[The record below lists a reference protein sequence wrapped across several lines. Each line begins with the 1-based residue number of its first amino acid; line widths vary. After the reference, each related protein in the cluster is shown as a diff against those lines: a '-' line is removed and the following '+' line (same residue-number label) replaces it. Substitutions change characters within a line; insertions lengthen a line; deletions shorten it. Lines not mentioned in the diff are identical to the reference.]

1 MQLPS
6 EYRAQI
12 IEILK
17 ARGIPPTEENIL
29 KVANAKKPQP
39 KRPSTGEQLL
49 TGIGGA
55 AATGLGMY
63 GGRAIG
69 EGIAAQMGVGA
80 DPSTDTS
87 TGSGGGSDLGAAG
100 QVVAGGTTAYIANE
114 VGKQV
119 AKQVANQAA
128 AQVGTQAA
136 GQAGTQ
142 AAAQVANQAASQ
154 VANQA
159 AAQVG
164 TQAAGQAG
172 TQAAAQVGTQA
183 AAQGGMGQ
191 IAPYVQGA
199 QGVLGAYGMYNTIKD
214 SYKRSQ
220 RGKELGMTAGSGA
233 ASGAA
238 IGSSIDAL
246 TGGATLGAGTAL
258 GAIVGGLIG
267 LGSGYFGSDKDKHQ
281 IARDYARDRMVNLG
295 IYEHKPAT
303 DEVFSMGGDGGYR
316 LPDGRRAFEIVKGM
330 AEGAPEREFTQR
342 EGEVIGALNPLS
354 YIVGQGRSRGD
365 VDIAGNTTGL
375 LYNELANRG
384 EEGVTDA
391 EILDLYSRA
400 GATHGSAFEA
410 INTLAELEAISEEE
424 QRAAHNALNQI
435 YGSEYYSTEDN
446 ADREAARRLLGL

>member
-39 KRPSTGEQLL
+39 KKPSTGEQLL

-87 TGSGGGSDLGAAG
+87 TGSGGGSGLGSAG
-100 QVVAGGTTAYIANE
+100 QAVAGGTTAYIANE

-128 AQVGTQAA
+128 ANVGANAATQTAANVGANAATQTAANVGANAATGAA
-136 GQAGTQ
+136 GTSGYGITVPGSMGTG
-142 AAAQVANQAASQ
+142 AASQ
-154 VANQA
+154 GA
-159 AAQVG
+159 AAY
-164 TQAAGQAG
+164 
-172 TQAAAQVGTQA
+172 
-183 AAQGGMGQ
+183 
-191 IAPYVQGA
+191 APYLQGA
-199 QGVLGAYGMYNTIKD
+199 GGVLGAYGMYNTIKD

-258 GAIVGGLIG
+258 GATIGGLIG

-342 EGEVIGALNPLS
+342 EGEAIGALNPLS

-410 INTLAELEAISEEE
+410 INTLAELEAISEDE
-424 QRAAHNALNQI
+424 QRAAHNALNQL

>member
-69 EGIAAQMGVGA
+69 EGIAAQMGVGNA
-80 DPSTDTS
+80 AT
-87 TGSGGGSDLGAAG
+87 GAAG
-100 QVVAGGTTAYIANE
+100 TSGYGITVPGSMGT
-114 VGKQV
+114 G
-119 AKQVANQAA
+119 
-128 AQVGTQAA
+128 
-136 GQAGTQ
+136 
-142 AAAQVANQAASQ
+142 AASQ
-154 VANQA
+154 GA
-159 AAQVG
+159 AAY
-164 TQAAGQAG
+164 
-172 TQAAAQVGTQA
+172 
-183 AAQGGMGQ
+183 
-191 IAPYVQGA
+191 APYLQGA
-199 QGVLGAYGMYNTIKD
+199 GGVLGAYGMYNTIKD

-258 GAIVGGLIG
+258 GAIIGGLIG

-342 EGEVIGALNPLS
+342 EGEVIGALNPFS

-391 EILDLYSRA
+391 EIMDLYSRA

-424 QRAAHNALNQI
+424 QRAAHNALNEL